1 MEAAGLA
8 RSTYFYHQQRLD
20 WPDLHAELKDVIKAI
35 FEQMKHRYGY
45 RRVHSELR
53 KRGWEVNHKLVYKL
67 MDQMG
72 LKSKVRSRKKY
83 NSYQGQTSH
92 IAENL
97 LERNFTPEQP
107 NTVWVSDVTE
117 FRVAGTKV
125 YLSPIMDLGDRSI
138 LAHELSTSPSTKFTS
153 TSLKNAITWHEP
165 GEGLMVHTDQG
176 VQYQHS
182 SWRQLIESVGGVQS
196 MSRKGN
202 CYDNAVMENF
212 FGHLKT
218 EMYYGEYFA
227 SVDELYRAVD
237 DYIFWYNNA
246 RLQKRFKG
254 LTPMQY
260 RNQTLETLTI

>member
-1 MEAAGLA
+1 
-8 RSTYFYHQQRLD
+8 
-20 WPDLHAELKDVIKAI
+20 
-35 FEQMKHRYGY
+35 MKHRYGY

-72 LKSKVRSRKKY
+72 LKSKVRSRRKY

-92 IAENL
+92 VAENL
-97 LERNFTPEQP
+97 LDRNF
-107 NTVWVSDVTE
+107 
-117 FRVAGTKV
+117 
-125 YLSPIMDLGDRSI
+125 
-138 LAHELSTSPSTKFTS
+138 
-153 TSLKNAITWHEP
+153 
-165 GEGLMVHTDQG
+165 
-176 VQYQHS
+176 
-182 SWRQLIESVGGVQS
+182 ESVGGVQS

-254 LTPMQY
+254 LTPTQY
-260 RNQTLETLTI
+260 RNRTLETLTT

>member
-1 MEAAGLA
+1 
-8 RSTYFYHQQRLD
+8 
-20 WPDLHAELKDVIKAI
+20 
-35 FEQMKHRYGY
+35 MKHCYGY

-53 KRGWEVNHKLVYKL
+53 KRGWEGNHKLVYKL

-97 LERNFTPEQP
+97 LDRNF
-107 NTVWVSDVTE
+107 
-117 FRVAGTKV
+117 
-125 YLSPIMDLGDRSI
+125 
-138 LAHELSTSPSTKFTS
+138 
-153 TSLKNAITWHEP
+153 
-165 GEGLMVHTDQG
+165 
-176 VQYQHS
+176 
-182 SWRQLIESVGGVQS
+182 ESVGGVQS

-212 FGHLKT
+212 FGHLET
-218 EMYYGEYFA
+218 EMHYGEYFT

-246 RLQKRFKG
+246 RLQNRFKG
-254 LTPMQY
+254 LTPTQY
-260 RNQTLETLTI
+260 RNQTLETLTT

>member
-1 MEAAGLA
+1 LEAASLA

-20 WPDLHAELKDVIKAI
+20 WPDLHAALKDVIKAI
-35 FEQMKHRYGY
+35 FEQMKHHYGY

-72 LKSKVRSRKKY
+72 LKSKVRSRRKY

-92 IAENL
+92 VAENL
-97 LERNFTPEQP
+97 LDRNFTPEQP

-237 DYIFWYNNA
+237 DYIFWYNNT

-260 RNQTLETLTI
+260 RNQTLETLTT